1 LASAEQDGNRNRAE
15 REAYKKK
22 CEEEWAQEQE
32 ARRREEERRKES
44 ERRARAE
51 EENRNRLVTMA
62 RNWREARLVRRFIR
76 MCEGRLESETQP
88 RDGWQERWATWAKAH
103 ADRID
108 PMTNGYL
115 EAERQRLAMGE
126 APGV

>member
-1 LASAEQDGNRNRAE
+1 MASAEQDGNRNRAE

-76 MCEGRLESETQP
+76 MCEGNLGRGTRPQE
-88 RDGWQERWATWAKAH
+88 GWQGHWVTWAEAH

-115 EAERQRLAMGE
+115 EAERQRLTTGE
-126 APGV
+126 APDV